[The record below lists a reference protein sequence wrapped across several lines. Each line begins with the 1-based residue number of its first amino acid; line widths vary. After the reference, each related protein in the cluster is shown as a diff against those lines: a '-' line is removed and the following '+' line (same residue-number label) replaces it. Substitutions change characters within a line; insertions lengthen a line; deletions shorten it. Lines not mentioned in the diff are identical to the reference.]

1 MIRCIGVFAAA
12 LLCAGCGHFVDVTAR
27 NHALQS
33 AEPTYAGV
41 AELPFEKIDFPS
53 DHRFS
58 IDEKNPVL
66 DFGDADQSDKSY
78 VKGFELPVRDGEY
91 QLTMRSYL
99 LRDGLFNPAMYFPV
113 VDLLDDEKKP
123 VRPPAGS
130 YWKSVL
136 RRFSDEWI
144 YSRER
149 WQEYT
154 LRVTPSLR
162 IRYIVVH
169 TRRYLIEGGGMVWV
183 PSDAPPQLAAGT
195 TFVPIFIPS
204 GSSSGPITVEGSVV
218 GDLRIHL
225 EEIPR

>member
-1 MIRCIGVFAAA
+1 MVIRVGVVAAA
-12 LLCAGCGHFVDVTAR
+12 LLCAGCGHFVDVKAR
-27 NHALQS
+27 NEALQIAQPSYAS
-33 AEPTYAGV
+33 A

-58 IDEKNPVL
+58 IDEKSPVL

-99 LRDGLFNPAMYFPV
+99 LRAGLFAPALYFPV

-130 YWKSVL
+130 YWKSVF

-144 YSRER
+144 YDRER

-154 LRVTPSLR
+154 LRVTPSLH

-169 TRRYLIEGGGMVWV
+169 TRRDLIEGGGMVWV

-204 GSSSGPITVEGSVV
+204 SGSSAPVTVEGSVI
-218 GDLRIHL
+218 GDLRIYL
-225 EEIPR
+225 EEIPP